1 MNAIITSY
9 HDAASVRWFYR
20 LEFASGRRLSA
31 AAPGPITA
39 TTATDDVLAHFAYDW
54 TDDASHDGEY
64 IHASTRSPV
73 PPTER

>member
-54 TDDASHDGEY
+54 TDDASH
-64 IHASTRSPV
+64 ASTRSPV
-73 PPTER
+73 PPTERSSI